1 MRFSIWPSPTQ
12 SFDDIHEIAA
22 HCEQTG
28 WDGVYFADHFMPNS
42 GSPEPLDG
50 NMLECWSVIA
60 ALAATVPRVRLAP
73 LVTSVTYR
81 HPAVLAN
88 TAAAVDQVSH
98 GRLTLGIGAG
108 WQLNEHAAYGI
119 PLGSVSERMDRFTEA
134 VQILRS
140 LLSEPR
146 TTFSGQYYELRDAPC
161 QPGPVQ
167 DRLPLLIGGG
177 GERRTLRIAA
187 QYADEWNAWTTPDLL
202 AHKVSVL
209 RQHCEQVGRDP
220 DEIHVSTQALLYL
233 STDKQWLE
241 DKRQAA
247 AAGQPVIVGTPSE
260 VADIVAQYRDAG
272 ADELI
277 VPDFT
282 LGSMARKKDTCD
294 LFMREVAPAL
304 R

>member
-1 MRFSIWPSPTQ
+1 
-12 SFDDIHEIAA
+12 
-22 HCEQTG
+22 
-28 WDGVYFADHFMPNS
+28 
-42 GSPEPLDG
+42 
-50 NMLECWSVIA
+50 MLECWSIIA

-88 TAAAVDQVSH
+88 IAAAVDQVSH
-98 GRLTLGIGAG
+98 GRLTLGVGAG
-108 WQLNEHAAYGI
+108 WQENEHASYGI
-119 PLGSVSERMDRFTEA
+119 PLGTVRERMDRFAEA
-134 VQILRS
+134 VQLLRS
-140 LLSEPR
+140 LLSQPR
-146 TTFSGQYYELRDAPC
+146 TTFSGRYFQVQDAPC

-202 AHKVSVL
+202 AHKLSVL
-209 RQHCEQVGRDP
+209 REHCEQVGRDA
-220 DEIHVSTQALLYL
+220 DEIHVSTQALFYL

-241 DKRQAA
+241 GKRQET
-247 AAGQPVIVGTPSE
+247 GQRPAIVGTPDE
-260 VADIVAQYRDAG
+260 VADIVARYRDAG

-277 VPDFT
+277 IPDFT

-294 LFMREVAPAL
+294 LFMQEVAPAF

>member
-1 MRFSIWPSPTQ
+1 MRFSIWPAPAQ
-12 SFDDIHEIAA
+12 PFDDIREIAS

-42 GSPEPLDG
+42 QSPQPLDG
-50 NMLECWSVIA
+50 DTLECWSVIA

-88 TAAAVDQVSH
+88 IAAAVDQISH
-98 GRLTLGIGAG
+98 GRLTLGVGAG
-108 WQLNEHAAYGI
+108 WQLNEHASYGI
-119 PLGSVSERMDRFTEA
+119 PLGTVRERMDRFTEA
-134 VQILRS
+134 VQVLHS
-140 LLSEPR
+140 MLSQPR
-146 TTFSGQYYELRDAPC
+146 TTFSGQYFQLQDAPC
-161 QPGPVQ
+161 QPSPVQ
-167 DRLPLLIGGG
+167 DRLPLLIGGS

-187 QYADEWNAWTTPDLL
+187 QYAAEWNDWTTPDVL
-202 AHKVSVL
+202 AHKLSVL

-220 DEIHVSTQALLYL
+220 AEIHVSTQALFYL

-241 DKRQAA
+241 EKRQQ
-247 AAGQPVIVGTPSE
+247 AGQRPAIVGTPDE
-260 VADIVAQYRDAG
+260 VTEIIARYRDSG

-282 LGSMARKKDTCD
+282 LGSLARKKETCD
-294 LFMREVAPAL
+294 LFMQEVAPAF